1 MSSKLGYLD
10 MDAPGQRKA
19 DQQSTKL
26 TLGQGG
32 ATRRVVLHPGALHS
46 LLQNEPDA
54 EHRERVCSC
63 SVRLHCVRTGL
74 VPGRPVCVTT
84 QDNLS
89 HALHKTCC

>member
-1 MSSKLGYLD
+1 MMTSKLGYLD
-10 MDAPGQRKA
+10 MDAPGRRKA
-19 DQQSTKL
+19 DQQSFKL

-63 SVRLHCVRTGL
+63 SVRLHHMLTGL
-74 VPGRPVCVTT
+74 FTAVNPQSVLYVLPHRVI
-84 QDNLS
+84 
-89 HALHKTCC
+89 